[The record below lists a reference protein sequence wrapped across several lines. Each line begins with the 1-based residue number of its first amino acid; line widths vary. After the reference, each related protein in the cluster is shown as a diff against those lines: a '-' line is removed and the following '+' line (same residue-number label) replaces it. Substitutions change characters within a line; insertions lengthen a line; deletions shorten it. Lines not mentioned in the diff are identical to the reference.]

1 MLYEKFLETQRNAAT
16 KMLQV
21 DNGKEFVH
29 KDFKDYL
36 ESKGTILRTTAPYS
50 PAQNGIAE
58 RLNRTLFDHERCMM
72 FKAKAPPSWWQE
84 STAYACFLKNRTP
97 TFINGKLITPYEA
110 FYGKKPNIMTF
121 YKFSAPV
128 QILDQSGSHGKLDP
142 KTKPARFVGIAENQ
156 GNSYHYI
163 PDGGRQVLHLRNVYF
178 PKDSETMSKLQES
191 TEEDWILTTEIEHLS
206 DSNNPEEDLNSNS
219 IEDTKK
225 KAHTAAAPSAQPQ
238 KPASLRNLRRV
249 QPPVFEIQPAEL
261 KVEPKIDIKP
271 YKNEGTKP
279 IALSPSSPSFTG
291 SLLYPP
297 MSTVE
302 PTYLKPIAMGSED
315 VTPRADR
322 LSGCE
327 DAMHE
332 IGSKKHFRER
342 SIDSDVDMADTESN
356 SSDDEVILYHQK
368 KDDTPEPKE
377 DFNYKKWKKSTHEL
391 VTSMCKVI
399 TTKEPARDRVTDIFS
414 WPYPKAQTHEYVP
427 IFNFRSEKPISHAR
441 IVPSRSRGIL
451 PIMPASATRCTSPY
465 DRIYAP
471 KIDVDSLLAE
481 LRPFNNPICPEYGAE
496 VFNYTATLTDT
507 PTHITQNTLI
517 LGVQGL
523 NTIPVTYEDAR
534 YGPDWEKWMPAYN
547 KELDAFWEKD
557 VWSFAPCPED
567 KSLTVDSRLVFNIK
581 HDEHGNPHTYKVRI
595 VAKGFT
601 QQYGVNY
608 TFTNSPTPSLDIIR
622 TLMAVAVHEN
632 LDIHQVDVSSA
643 FLNAPLNEDDGPIY
657 MEMPPGYDHP
667 EYPRKDFMMR
677 LNKA

>member
-1 MLYEKFLETQRNAAT
+1 MQQKNEALRNYMLYEKFLETQRNAAT

-72 FKAKAPPSWWQE
+72 FEAEAPPSWWQE

-121 YKFSAPV
+121 YKFGAPV
-128 QILDQSGSHGKLDP
+128 QILDQSGSRGKLDP

-156 GNSYHYI
+156 GNSYRYI
-163 PDGGRQVLHLRNVYF
+163 PDGGRQVLHSRNVYF
-178 PKDSETMSKLQES
+178 PKDSETMSKPQES
-191 TEEDWILTTEIEHLS
+191 TEEDWISTTEIEHLS
-206 DSNNPEEDLNSNS
+206 DSNDPEEDPNSNS

-225 KAHTAAAPSAQPQ
+225 KAHTAAAPSALPQ
-238 KPASLRNLRRV
+238 KPASLRNPRRI

-291 SLLYPP
+291 SLSYPP

-315 VTPRADR
+315 IVSHKRSTRSAGTKTPFFQLNKDTGRHPEQI
-322 LSGCE
+322 GCLV
-327 DAMHE
+327 AKMQCME
-332 IGSKKHFRER
+332 IGGKKHFRER

-377 DFNYKKWKKSTHEL
+377 D
-391 VTSMCKVI
+391 I
-399 TTKEPARDRVTDIFS
+399 
-414 WPYPKAQTHEYVP
+414 
-427 IFNFRSEKPISHAR
+427 
-441 IVPSRSRGIL
+441 
-451 PIMPASATRCTSPY
+451 
-465 DRIYAP
+465 
-471 KIDVDSLLAE
+471 
-481 LRPFNNPICPEYGAE
+481 
-496 VFNYTATLTDT
+496 
-507 PTHITQNTLI
+507 
-517 LGVQGL
+517 
-523 NTIPVTYEDAR
+523 
-534 YGPDWEKWMPAYN
+534 
-547 KELDAFWEKD
+547 
-557 VWSFAPCPED
+557 
-567 KSLTVDSRLVFNIK
+567 
-581 HDEHGNPHTYKVRI
+581 
-595 VAKGFT
+595 
-601 QQYGVNY
+601 
-608 TFTNSPTPSLDIIR
+608 
-622 TLMAVAVHEN
+622 
-632 LDIHQVDVSSA
+632 
-643 FLNAPLNEDDGPIY
+643 
-657 MEMPPGYDHP
+657 
-667 EYPRKDFMMR
+667 
-677 LNKA
+677 